1 MKSVKNNELRRRSRM
16 SIDTSKICYGC
27 FIEKSTLGACPRC
40 GFDPSTVRHPP
51 VALPLGT
58 LLNSRYLTG
67 RVLGMGG
74 FGITYLAYDTT
85 LESCVALKEYFP
97 SGLAIR
103 DSDHLSLIVTSYN
116 EQSQFDYGASKF
128 LEESKILAKLRTIPN
143 IVTVYDYFRENGTA
157 YCVMEYIE
165 GLDLCKYAKSKG
177 GRLSFDETLNLLL
190 PIIKS
195 LGQVHASNLLHRDIS
210 PDNIIV
216 TKSGTTQ
223 LVDFGAARQ
232 TVDSEKSKSII
243 LKHGFAPEEQYSKH
257 GNQGPWTDEYALAAT
272 IYVLIT
278 GIMPPD
284 SIERIYNDSLKS
296 PAQLGIPI
304 PSYANDALMKALSV
318 HAPDRFPSIESFFV
332 AITGGG
338 DSASLT
344 GISET
349 PLSIS
354 SKKTNGK
361 LSPVQK
367 DSSGYTLAVRPLQNA
382 SPTSNSAS
390 SSSEQ
395 STNQNRNTISSPE
408 PEDRKKSIWK
418 RPLTYVILCNIL
430 VISIAVCILIVVLNN
445 SNKTVPLSTE
455 SVINQA
461 QPTKS
466 ETEVLI
472 EYSSDHEF
480 EVALNHGKNP
490 IGAIVHFVAREVHPD
505 SVYGYNIWAGQHLNF
520 VSTYDPHVKAGDNV
534 TVKVTAIET
543 FMGSWIIRYE
553 KI

>member
-1 MKSVKNNELRRRSRM
+1 MKPVKNNELRRRSKM
-16 SIDTSKICYGC
+16 SIDISRICYGC

-128 LEESKILAKLRTIPN
+128 LEESKILAKLRTIPH
-143 IVTVYDYFRENGTA
+143 IVTVYDYFRENRTA

-296 PAQLGIPI
+296 PSQLGISI

-318 HAPDRFPSIESFFV
+318 HAPDRYPSIESFFL
-332 AITGGG
+332 AITGGESS
-338 DSASLT
+338 SAPARSSEGT
-344 GISET
+344 PISF
-349 PLSIS
+349 S
-354 SKKTNGK
+354 SNNLNRKQ
-361 LSPVQK
+361 SPSQV
-367 DSSGYTLAVRPLQNA
+367 DSSGSTFAVRPLQNA
-382 SPTSNSAS
+382 SPRSNSTPS
-390 SSSEQ
+390 SSSEY
-395 STNQNRNTISSPE
+395 SNREYNNSNLSSDLE
-408 PEDRKKSIWK
+408 SRKRSIWK
-418 RPLTYVILCNIL
+418 RPLTYVIFCNIL

-445 SNKTVPLSTE
+445 SNKAVPVSLE
-455 SVINQA
+455 SVTEQA
-461 QPTKS
+461 HPTKA
-466 ETEVLI
+466 ETEDLI

-480 EVALNHGKNP
+480 EVALNHSKNP
-490 IGAIVHFVAREVHPD
+490 IGAIVHFVVREVHPD

-520 VSTYDPHVKAGDNV
+520 VSTYDPHVKAGDNI
-534 TVKVTAIET
+534 TVRVTAIET
-543 FMGSWIIRYE
+543 FMGS
-553 KI
+553 